1 MTFRVHAV
9 DDALGVAVPRLDGEP
24 QFVPL
29 ERGRIRRVPA
39 ADGSFRWS
47 GLYKIPEAFGGGG
60 TLTIRLDITDE
71 DRISGLNRT
80 ELLSPI
86 PSSDPGFGW
95 LATLRSDA
103 ESNNGMLE
111 GTLDTTR
118 AHSVGHVSQKAN
130 LLGYALLVNSVT
142 LHLARR
148 RDRVQ
153 DSGPPLKTTA
163 A

>member
-1 MTFRVHAV
+1 M
-9 DDALGVAVPRLDGEP
+9 
-24 QFVPL
+24 PL
-29 ERGRIRRVPA
+29 ERGRIRCVPA
-39 ADGSFRWS
+39 SDGSFRWY

-60 TLTIRLDITDE
+60 TLTIRLDITDD

-86 PSSDPGFGW
+86 PSSDPDFRW
-95 LATLRSDA
+95 LATLRSDT
-103 ESNNGMLE
+103 ESNNSVLE
-111 GTLDTTR
+111 GTLDRTR
-118 AHSVGHVSQKAN
+118 ANSVGHVSQKAN

-153 DSGPPLKTTA
+153 GIGPPLATTA